1 MLASN
6 RPLELKKGLRWQCV
20 QFNPTFAKYF
30 RVSFLGNYGHPGQLA
45 VQQIRFLRC
54 KEFDAKI
61 LTHPQDKYTFEVG
74 PSMPGQ
80 VREDVMSCLDGLF
93 VGVSLLT
100 FLLFVL
106 PPPPLPLPPPSS
118 CNIPLIG

>member
-80 VREDVMSCLDGLF
+80 VRDNIVTIWTHII
-93 VGVSLLT
+93 SLLT
-100 FLLFVL
+100 LFSSS
-106 PPPPLPLPPPSS
+106 PPSS
-118 CNIPLIG
+118 SFDNLVV